1 VLTRIHDFEGENC
14 HFVLEQGR
22 FPCEKINETCFL
34 MSIASA
40 HIKTFIYLERIRG
53 MDQVPLGLIVGKCDI
68 TFIPKVIEIAGHS
81 IMPPCKL
88 TEGMLELPNDFPYD
102 CDKKSF
108 VELPNNLT

>member
-1 VLTRIHDFEGENC
+1 MILK
-14 HFVLEQGR
+14 
-22 FPCEKINETCFL
+22 EKIVTLSLNKV
-34 MSIASA
+34 ASRVR
-40 HIKTFIYLERIRG
+40 KSMKLIYLERIRG